1 MSNHHSKFWTLDAAT
16 RRWAKKCLRTDSNT
30 LPTLISHSP
39 LSSKCKNITK
49 KKYPICNSSRWM
61 LGNFNSKMVALML
74 LSTRPASTQLFVE
87 TIQAPILNQ
96 CWMKYIG
103 YCLQQGYT
111 SASPMASQR
120 TVYPTSIK
128 IPMIGLYLRKKL
140 QNQRFQHQL

>member
-1 MSNHHSKFWTLDAAT
+1 METQ
-16 RRWAKKCLRTDSNT
+16 RWVKKCLRMDSST
-30 LPTLISHSP
+30 SPTSISHLL
-39 LSSKCKNITK
+39 LSSKCKNTTK

-87 TIQAPILNQ
+87 TIPAPILNQ

-103 YCLQQGYT
+103 YCLQQEYT
-111 SASPMASQR
+111 SASPMAFQR

-128 IPMIGLYLRKKL
+128 IPMIGLYLLKKL
-140 QNQRFQHQL
+140 QNQRFQLQL